1 MNRRILFVCKEKNF
15 LVSSIIKSFE
25 DAQFEVFCVQPDIV
39 EIQLIEK
46 KPDIYIVY
54 LDGDI
59 APFENTLSYF
69 KKVITDE
76 GRDRILYLIGTPT
89 EINAAQDIVPKT
101 VVTSTFTRPV
111 NMRDIIAKLNI
122 LVSNEDGDGRKRIL
136 VVDDDG
142 MTLRTMNNWLRSKY
156 EVFMANSGI
165 NAISFLANNK
175 VDLILLD
182 YEMPGAS
189 GLQVFEMLKTNVD
202 TKDIPV
208 IFLTSK
214 DDKETVMKVLAAKPE
229 KYFLKSMN
237 NDELVKGIA
246 DFFKGK

>member
-1 MNRRILFVCKEKNF
+1 MNRRIMLICAEKNF

-25 DAQFEVFCVQPDIV
+25 DANFEVCLVQPDVV

-54 LDGDI
+54 LDGDVK
-59 APFENTLSYF
+59 PFESTLNYL
-69 KKVITDE
+69 KRLITEE
-76 GRDRILYLIGTPT
+76 GRDRILYFIGTPT
-89 EINAAQDIVPKT
+89 EINAAQDIVPKS

-122 LVSNEDGDGRKRIL
+122 LVSNDSGDGRKRIL

-142 MTLRTMNNWLRSKY
+142 MTLRTMNNWLRAKY

-189 GLQVFEMLKTNVD
+189 GLQIFEMLKTNVD

-229 KYFLKSMN
+229 NYFLKTMN
-237 NDELVKGIA
+237 NDELVKGID